1 MPRKE
6 TLADKAY
13 LDFLTELKSRIAR
26 ARLSAARAVNREL
39 LELYWDMGL
48 AIKEK
53 QTAHGWGEAV
63 VENIAR
69 DLLSVY
75 PGNTGFSASNLWR
88 MRQAIDVY
96 TAPDFLAQVVREVG
110 TPAGAGALPVP
121 AANFSAALRRPDAL
135 SFP

>member
-1 MPRKE
+1 MAVWGIRPWTHLRDPGAQPCYRASGEVATLTECPAKR

-53 QTAHGWGEAV
+53 QTAHG
-63 VENIAR
+63 
-69 DLLSVY
+69 
-75 PGNTGFSASNLWR
+75 
-88 MRQAIDVY
+88 
-96 TAPDFLAQVVREVG
+96 
-110 TPAGAGALPVP
+110 
-121 AANFSAALRRPDAL
+121 
-135 SFP
+135 